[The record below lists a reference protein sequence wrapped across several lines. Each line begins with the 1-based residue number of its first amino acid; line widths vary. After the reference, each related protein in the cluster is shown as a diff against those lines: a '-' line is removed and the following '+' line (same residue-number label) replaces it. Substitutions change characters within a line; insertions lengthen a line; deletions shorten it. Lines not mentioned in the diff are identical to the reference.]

1 MKKHYQK
8 PTLSVE
14 RYALTQSLAACSG
27 IKITNFPNKTVAQDV
42 MADADAPSILKSLAR
57 RGYFLA
63 GAADGCVL
71 AMDGQEVDGI
81 CFHTSVNAAF
91 YS

>member
-1 MKKHYQK
+1 MKKQYNK

-14 RYALTQSLAACSG
+14 RYALTQSLASCNG
-27 IKITNFPNKTVAQDV
+27 IKITNFPNKNAAQDV
-42 MADADAPSILKSLAR
+42 LADGDAPSIMKSLAR
-57 RGYFLA
+57 RGNFIA
-63 GAADGCVL
+63 GTDGCAIAL
-71 AMDGQEVDGI
+71 DGKEIDGI